1 MTARTIVFAP
11 GAGAPS
17 TSAWMTAWAA
27 RLGALGRVAPFDYPY
42 MLAGRK
48 LPDRLP
54 ALIEA
59 HRAAIATAVGPKAR
73 GKLVLAGKS
82 MGSRVG
88 CHVAVDGVADLGRRP
103 SALVCFGYPLVSAGK
118 RRDVRAEI
126 LERTRTPILF
136 VQGDRDPLCPLE
148 LLAEVRARMTCAS
161 VVHVV
166 EGGDHS
172 LLVQKRFA
180 DQRDVDARILA
191 AITDFLARHA

>member
-17 TSAWMTAWAA
+17 TSAWMTAWAE

-59 HRAAIATAVGPKAR
+59 HRAAIAGAATAGPR

-88 CHVAVDGVADLGRRP
+88 CHVAVEVADLGQRP

-118 RRDVRAEI
+118 RREVRAAI

-148 LLAEVRARMTCAS
+148 LLAEVRARMTCESAL
-161 VVHVV
+161 HVV

-172 LLVQKRFA
+172 LLAKKRVA

-191 AITDFLARHA
+191 AVTDFLARHA